1 MARPRKKLD
10 ARLLRKVERWLLVD
24 EKPISYVLGE
34 LGFTVKHWETVVKAD
49 SKLRDVLDM
58 VALKEEEAIVE
69 TLKTTNQHKATA
81 AIFLAKSRH
90 GWVDNAK
97 PEPKETKVNVQVML
111 PQPAQSDAE
120 FARLINPPSYIEK
133 TPAPMVEDAV
143 IIPDDGSEMI

>member
-10 ARLLRKVERWLLVD
+10 ARLRKKVERWLLKE
-24 EKPISYVLGE
+24 EKPVSYVLGE
-34 LGFTVKHWETVVKAD
+34 LGFTVKQWEGLIKAD
-49 SKLRDVLDM
+49 TKLRDVLDM

-97 PEPKETKVNVQVML
+97 PEPKETRVNVQVML
-111 PQPAQSDAE
+111 PPAAKSDAE
-120 FARLINPPSYIEK
+120 FARLINPPK
-133 TPAPMVEDAV
+133 VVTTMPAPMIEEAV
-143 IIPDDGSEMI
+143 IADDGEDYI